1 MGSSSQGNTHQPSP
15 GRSAAHLEWPWGLR
29 GNQRTP
35 ANFQRA
41 KDPVLCRTATA
52 PLYQLESTIM
62 KSEAFRDLS
71 LRVIQNPSWRRP
83 PSTPNTRK
91 QGALGCTPGLFVLLV
106 VPRRWT
112 GAAGLFSPSFGSSVN
127 PQRTHCTENQLET
140 PFCLPGIPSPLVPH
154 PHVIPLHS
162 WELLPIYGTGTSSKG
177 PAFHT
182 KHVPK
187 PAPNTRTFPPRTQQ
201 HCLGDSRF

>member
-15 GRSAAHLEWPWGLR
+15 GRSTAHLEWPWGLR

-83 PSTPNTRK
+83 PSTSNTRK

-127 PQRTHCTENQLET
+127 PQRIHCTENQLET
-140 PFCLPGIPSPLVPH
+140 PFCLPGIPSPIGASSTCDTITFMGAAPH
-154 PHVIPLHS
+154 LWHWNLIQRPCIPHQTRPKAS
-162 WELLPIYGTGTSSKG
+162 P
-177 PAFHT
+177 
-182 KHVPK
+182 KHQDI
-187 PAPNTRTFPPRTQQ
+187 PAPHTAALP
-201 HCLGDSRF
+201 C